1 MESSLKSRSIPDL
14 ASTLWELV
22 PGLIHF
28 FIQSSKRKVKK
39 NEKIENIKNY
49 NHNGFDGLSIGLSLL
64 AILLVIF
71 IYAISWGVKKFFK
84 KAMDLVGGFFE
95 LSWLV
100 LKNVGRAI
108 YIDTYRGR

>member
-1 MESSLKSRSIPDL
+1 MESSIKIKGLSQIL
-14 ASTLWELV
+14 ASNTLGTSSWLDS
-22 PGLIHF
+22 F

-71 IYAISWGVKKFFK
+71 IYVISWGVKKFFK
-84 KAMDLVGGFFE
+84 KAMDLVGGFLNYHGWF
-95 LSWLV
+95 
-100 LKNVGRAI
+100 
-108 YIDTYRGR
+108 